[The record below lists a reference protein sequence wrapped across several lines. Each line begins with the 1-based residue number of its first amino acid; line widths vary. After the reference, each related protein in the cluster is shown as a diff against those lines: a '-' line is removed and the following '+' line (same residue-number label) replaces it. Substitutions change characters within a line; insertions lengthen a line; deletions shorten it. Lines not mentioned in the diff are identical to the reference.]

1 MKKVEGATQT
11 TLFGAWGIG
20 TAAQQAPVPA
30 VDALYICDRCDTR
43 CKTAQA
49 LSVHIA
55 WSHGNDE
62 VPDDVDGSRQQ
73 PMSALVEGMLER
85 LVEQQ
90 ERNRNKEEG
99 NPGNGQRADGDDSD
113 GGDGDGQ
120 EADTEG
126 GGGEPLLKRGR
137 RGPQAFCLHHLVQVQ
152 HRETHGDPF
161 GRARNRSR

>member
-1 MKKVEGATQT
+1 M
-11 TLFGAWGIG
+11 
-20 TAAQQAPVPA
+20 
-30 VDALYICDRCDTR
+30 
-43 CKTAQA
+43 
-49 LSVHIA
+49 
-55 WSHGNDE
+55 GNDE

-73 PMSALVEGMLER
+73 PMSALVEEMLER

-126 GGGEPLLKRGR
+126 GGGEPLLSEDVA
-137 RGPQAFCLHHLVQVQ
+137 GPASVLL
-152 HRETHGDPF
+152 TPS
-161 GRARNRSR
+161 RSSTTP